1 MNRKKSSQL
10 ILLRA
15 SDSTI
20 RDRGKA
26 LDRLWT
32 QKKQKTKS
40 NSNGSATLITVL
52 KIYKQNSKLSTK
64 LGKSAQARLMYNPQ
78 ARWYS

>member
-32 QKKQKTKS
+32 QKTKDEKQ
-40 NSNGSATLITVL
+40 L
-52 KIYKQNSKLSTK
+52 
-64 LGKSAQARLMYNPQ
+64 
-78 ARWYS
+78 